1 MALTGIADPGYNAR
15 AKTVGWNAKSLAGRA
30 LAEELGDIEID
41 EISVMKD
48 DRFD

>member
-1 MALTGIADPGYNAR
+1 M
-15 AKTVGWNAKSLAGRA
+15 SLFSGA

-41 EISVMKD
+41 EVSVMKD